1 MFKKFNNS
9 MINPDFK
16 ENLDII
22 KTKYENF
29 ESLIRC
35 YASVIHY
42 QNYDSTFEQDFFMR
56 ELL

>member
-16 ENLDII
+16 ENQDII
-22 KTKYENF
+22 KIKYENF

-42 QNYDSTFEQDFFMR
+42 QNYDLTFESDFFMR

>member
-16 ENLDII
+16 ENQDII
-22 KTKYENF
+22 KIKYENF

-42 QNYDSTFEQDFFMR
+42 
-56 ELL
+56 